1 MRTIFLKCYDKTK
14 LILNFATVI
23 KENNSIFR
31 AAAIAVMLM
40 IMAVT
45 SFAAKSFT
53 LVIDAGH
60 GGHDAGARGSFS
72 NEKDINLRTA
82 LAFGRYVEKNCPDVN
97 VIYTRK
103 TDVFIPLHKRADIAN
118 KNKADVFI
126 SIHTNAL
133 PAGRIARGVET
144 YTMGMRRSNE
154 KLSAAQRENAVITYE
169 SDYKQ
174 RYEGYDPN
182 SPESAIMFE
191 FIHDKNMAKSV
202 ELARLVQKN
211 VCSIASRPDK
221 GVKQDVFLVLRET
234 SMPAC
239 LIELGFITTP
249 DEERLLNDEAS
260 VDNIARGIYN
270 AFAKY
275 KNDNFSGFTVPYE
288 AKGSQ
293 EVKVPS
299 IVPQDF
305 KEDNVAPRAK
315 KRTRA
320 VPQSVKSKVADNDDR
335 EEKAEKIIDRKK
347 ATENAV
353 SEQSVTRAVKP
364 VARGRNENASKSSQ
378 TTKTDN
384 KVADSDGKPVFKVQ
398 ILASNVVLPSN
409 SKRLKGQNGVSSYKE
424 GGMYKYTVG
433 ESTNYSEINKMRQS
447 LAEQFP
453 GCFVVAF
460 KNGEKVNV
468 NEAIKE
474 SRRRK

>member
-1 MRTIFLKCYDKTK
+1 MLALFLVLAVAFAFADK
-14 LILNFATVI
+14 FV
-23 KENNSIFR
+23 
-31 AAAIAVMLM
+31 
-40 IMAVT
+40 
-45 SFAAKSFT
+45 

-72 NEKDINLRTA
+72 SEKNINLNVA
-82 LAFGRYVEKNCPDVN
+82 LAFGKYVEKNCPDVK

-118 KNKADVFI
+118 KNHADVFV

-133 PAGRIARGVET
+133 PGGKVARGLET
-144 YTMGMRRSNE
+144 YTMGMRRSDE

-202 ELARLVQKN
+202 ELAKLVQKN
-211 VCSIASRPDK
+211 VCSSAARPDK

-249 DEERLLNDEAS
+249 DEERLLNDEIS
-260 VDNIARGIYN
+260 IDNIAKGIYN

-275 KNDNFSGFTVPYE
+275 KSDNFSGYEVPYE
-288 AKGSQ
+288 AATP
-293 EVKVPS
+293 EKVRIPTV
-299 IVPQDF
+299 VPQNPYTEQNNPKASETTGNRSKQSAESQDAN
-305 KEDNVAPRAK
+305 KQRQTVCENNV
-315 KRTRA
+315 
-320 VPQSVKSKVADNDDR
+320 
-335 EEKAEKIIDRKK
+335 DRK
-347 ATENAV
+347 ANT
-353 SEQSVTRAVKP
+353 
-364 VARGRNENASKSSQ
+364 VAR
-378 TTKTDN
+378 
-384 KVADSDGKPVFKVQ
+384 PVFKVQ
-398 ILASNVVLPSN
+398 ILASNTSLPQN
-409 SKRLKGQNGVSSYKE
+409 SARLKDQDNVGMYEE

-433 ESTNYSEINKMRQS
+433 ESENYNEMNRLRSTLNAK
-447 LAEQFP
+447 FP

-460 KNGEKVNV
+460 MNGEKMNI
-468 NEAIKE
+468 NDAI
-474 SRRRK
+474 RQFRKQKTIKTAE